1 MRKGTVPLDGTVDV
15 PVPVP
20 ASVYLEEDCL
30 QDTAVLAA
38 LLVYHR
44 VQNRP
49 GNQ

>member
-1 MRKGTVPLDGTVDV
+1 MRKGIVPLDGTVD
-15 PVPVP
+15 VPVP

>member
-1 MRKGTVPLDGTVDV
+1 MFLFLFQFLQ
-15 PVPVP
+15 
-20 ASVYLEEDCL
+20 VYLEEDCL
-30 QDTAVLAA
+30 QDAAVLAA